1 MKKIF
6 IIFSLLNLGMATQV
20 AHAQEADRFVGAQH
34 VKFQTACHPEDV
46 KHYDTKLLRERF
58 VMEKVMAPD
67 SILLTYSHYDRFIF
81 GGAMPVKTTLKL
93 ENFWELGL
101 DVDNTIKEKYFMYNR
116 ELGVVNC
123 GLGDG
128 VVIVDGKEYAL
139 SPKEALYI
147 GRGHIGKDKD
157 VNKVVEFRSKDA
169 SKPAKFYLNSAT
181 AHQHYKTQWITLD
194 GRKGS
199 LKAAVWGPV
208 GSLEECNNRTV
219 YKLIV
224 NDVLEEGPCQ
234 LQLGLTQLN
243 PGAAW
248 NTMPPHTHGR
258 RIEAYYY
265 FNLPQEQTIAHIMG
279 QPEESRVVWLHNDQA
294 IMSPE
299 WSMHAAAG
307 TYYYTFIWGMAGEN
321 LYYNDKDNIP
331 VIDIVGFADYH
342 LTIKNYS
349 MSDFGKMVDEKCLL
363 FAARVVNLCRF
374 LDKERKGR
382 FATDQLVRSGMSIG
396 ANFAEAECAISDN
409 DFLAKQYISLKEC
422 NETLYWLRLLRIVN
436 DIDEKQFN
444 SIFTDGEEIK
454 RLLVSIIKTKHKNM
468 EIENS

>member
-1 MKKIF
+1 MKKTVLTIAGAMLL
-6 IIFSLLNLGMATQV
+6 SLSTAN
-20 AHAQEADRFVGAQH
+20 AQEADRFVGAQH

-81 GGAMPVKTTLKL
+81 GGAMPVNTTLTL
-93 ENFWELGL
+93 ENFFELGL
-101 DVDNTIKEKYFMYNR
+101 DVDKDIKEKYFMYNR

-147 GRGHIGKDKD
+147 GRGHIGKGKD
-157 VNKVVEFRSKDA
+157 VNKSVQFRSKDA

-219 YKLIV
+219 Y
-224 NDVLEEGPCQ
+224 
-234 LQLGLTQLN
+234 
-243 PGAAW
+243 
-248 NTMPPHTHGR
+248 
-258 RIEAYYY
+258 EAYYY

-331 VIDIVGFADYH
+331 VIDI
-342 LTIKNYS
+342 K
-349 MSDFGKMVDEKCLL
+349 
-363 FAARVVNLCRF
+363 
-374 LDKERKGR
+374 
-382 FATDQLVRSGMSIG
+382 
-396 ANFAEAECAISDN
+396 
-409 DFLAKQYISLKEC
+409 
-422 NETLYWLRLLRIVN
+422 
-436 DIDEKQFN
+436 
-444 SIFTDGEEIK
+444 
-454 RLLVSIIKTKHKNM
+454 
-468 EIENS
+468 

>member
-1 MKKIF
+1 MKKTILT
-6 IIFSLLNLGMATQV
+6 IIGAMALSLSAAQ
-20 AHAQEADRFVGAQH
+20 AQEADRFVGAQH

-46 KHYDTKLLRERF
+46 KHYDTPLLRERF
-58 VMEKVMAPD
+58 VMEKVMAAD

-81 GGAMPVKTTLKL
+81 GGAMPVAKTLKL

-101 DVDNTIKEKYFMYNR
+101 DVDPNIKEKYFMYNR

-123 GLGDG
+123 GEGDG

-157 VNKVVEFRSKDA
+157 VNKEVLFRSKDA
-169 SKPAKFYLNSAT
+169 AKPAKFYLNSAT

-265 FNLPQEQTIAHIMG
+265 FNLPQDQTIAHIMG
-279 QPEESRVVWLHNDQA
+279 QPEESRVVWLHNEQA

-331 VIDIVGFADYH
+331 VIDI
-342 LTIKNYS
+342 K
-349 MSDFGKMVDEKCLL
+349 
-363 FAARVVNLCRF
+363 
-374 LDKERKGR
+374 
-382 FATDQLVRSGMSIG
+382 
-396 ANFAEAECAISDN
+396 
-409 DFLAKQYISLKEC
+409 
-422 NETLYWLRLLRIVN
+422 
-436 DIDEKQFN
+436 
-444 SIFTDGEEIK
+444 
-454 RLLVSIIKTKHKNM
+454 
-468 EIENS
+468 

>member
-1 MKKIF
+1 
-6 IIFSLLNLGMATQV
+6 
-20 AHAQEADRFVGAQH
+20 
-34 VKFQTACHPEDV
+34 
-46 KHYDTKLLRERF
+46 
-58 VMEKVMAPD
+58 
-67 SILLTYSHYDRFIF
+67 
-81 GGAMPVKTTLKL
+81 MPVTKTLKL
-93 ENFWELGL
+93 ENFLELGL
-101 DVDNTIKEKYFMYNR
+101 DVDPGIKDKYFLYNR

-123 GLGDG
+123 GQGDG

-157 VNKVVEFRSKDA
+157 VNKEVLFRSKDA
-169 SKPAKFYLNSAT
+169 AKPAKFYLNSAT

-265 FNLPQEQTIAHIMG
+265 FNLPQDQTIAHIMG
-279 QPEESRVVWLHNDQA
+279 QPEESRVVWLHNEQA

-331 VIDIVGFADYH
+331 VIDI
-342 LTIKNYS
+342 
-349 MSDFGKMVDEKCLL
+349 
-363 FAARVVNLCRF
+363 R
-374 LDKERKGR
+374 
-382 FATDQLVRSGMSIG
+382 
-396 ANFAEAECAISDN
+396 
-409 DFLAKQYISLKEC
+409 
-422 NETLYWLRLLRIVN
+422 
-436 DIDEKQFN
+436 
-444 SIFTDGEEIK
+444 
-454 RLLVSIIKTKHKNM
+454 
-468 EIENS
+468 